1 MLSPGGIF
9 AVWVVLLLILA
20 RLRFPLPLALISTAL
35 LAALLAG
42 FFGPWRHLVE
52 GGFGYFNLIL
62 ALFAGAFF
70 GQAMRMSRASD
81 ALAASVCGAVRG
93 NRWIIGFTAAGLLF
107 LVGMFIGVAGV
118 AVLSAGVFA
127 IPMLRRIG
135 MNGPSIGAFTAIMAT
150 CGMIAPPVNVPA
162 MTIADG
168 VNMPFADFS
177 GPLLALSVPPAVFAL
192 VYFVLRAQPARSEAV
207 SDSHGPAWLGYLCLA
222 GVLGFWTIMRA
233 WPAVIPDVGAPIV
246 LVAGGLLA
254 LPMIPRVKRSDLI
267 RSSFGGVPLELAAVL
282 VGIGVAVQLMA
293 LTGVRG
299 WLVMHAMSFPQPW
312 TPLGLFGI
320 PILGGAL
327 TSLGTANILGVPFAF
342 AYIHQ
347 DMILNVS
354 ALSAISALAEFMPP
368 TAISVALASY
378 LVGDATVGQILRRS
392 IVPLLV
398 LTVIALVVLLFATS
412 LAPFLIV

>member
-1 MLSPGGIF
+1 
-9 AVWVVLLLILA
+9 
-20 RLRFPLPLALISTAL
+20 
-35 LAALLAG
+35 
-42 FFGPWRHLVE
+42 
-52 GGFGYFNLIL
+52 
-62 ALFAGAFF
+62 
-70 GQAMRMSRASD
+70 
-81 ALAASVCGAVRG
+81 
-93 NRWIIGFTAAGLLF
+93 
-107 LVGMFIGVAGV
+107 
-118 AVLSAGVFA
+118 
-127 IPMLRRIG
+127 
-135 MNGPSIGAFTAIMAT
+135 
-150 CGMIAPPVNVPA
+150 MIAPPVNVPA

-254 LPMIPRVKRSDLI
+254 LPMVPRVKRSDLI

-282 VGIGVAVQLMA
+282 VGIGVAVQVMA

-312 TPLGLFGI
+312 TPLGLIGL
-320 PILGGAL
+320 PILGGVL
-327 TSLGTANILGVPFAF
+327 TSLGASNILGVPFAF

-398 LTVIALVVLLFATS
+398 LTVVALVVLLFATS
-412 LAPFLIV
+412 LAPYLII